1 MHTMLRIETLETLD
15 TKEEGGDS
23 IMELIFD
30 KLESKVGGL
39 NFAKRIRWHLM
50 NKEAKKNTYGGNG
63 T

>member
-39 NFAKRIRWHLM
+39 NFAKRIR
-50 NKEAKKNTYGGNG
+50 
-63 T
+63 